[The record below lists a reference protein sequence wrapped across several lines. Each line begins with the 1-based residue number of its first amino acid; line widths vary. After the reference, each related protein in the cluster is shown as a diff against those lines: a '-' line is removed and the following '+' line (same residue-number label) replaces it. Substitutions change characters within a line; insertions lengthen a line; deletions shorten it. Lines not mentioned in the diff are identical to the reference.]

1 MICCNFDHWLAAA
14 VTIEAGMLRP
24 LPQLVPQ
31 VTLPLILVLLTLLGL
46 AVRIAAAGGD
56 YWLDEAWTVL
66 FARDASTVGDV
77 LFAIN
82 HDNNHHL
89 NTLWL
94 RTVGWTASPM
104 LGRALSIL
112 CGTLAIPVAG
122 LIAARR
128 SVAAAGCAAALFALS
143 PILVTYG
150 SEARGYA
157 PMLLALLVSIL
168 IVDRQITGKPFRR
181 GAEWFGLTALVG
193 MLAHV
198 SMLFGVAALVGW
210 LTIAEARSGSRFAA
224 LRNSLLFSTR
234 AIAAVG
240 VVLLMIFAGAA
251 ASPDGLRIGSITPFS
266 LVAFVDAIAHMLAYT
281 LGWPWLAGSWM
292 LVALLLPRLV
302 RREPSLAGRM
312 PFFLL
317 TILGLPLLVL
327 LFQPD
332 NSAYPRYYLLT
343 AVGILLLLPEILV
356 LRPRFGTMLIT
367 VVLIGS
373 ISADIVTIQN
383 RRADPGAAVET
394 MMREQPGGGF
404 VLLEHGR
411 DAAVLQVAAGR
422 RGYPLVLS
430 ETCVH
435 ADFYFVQEPAGGP
448 GFPLAALRCGRAFQP
463 LAGGATKGLS
473 GMDWQLYGRVR

>member
-1 MICCNFDHWLAAA
+1 
-14 VTIEAGMLRP
+14 MLRP

-31 VTLPLILVLLTLLGL
+31 IPLPLILVLLTLLGL

-56 YWLDEAWTVL
+56 YWLDEAWSVL

-128 SVAAAGCAAALFALS
+128 SVTAAGCAAALFALS

-168 IVDRQITGKPFRR
+168 IVERQITGKPFRR
-181 GAEWFGLTALVG
+181 GPEWFGLAALGG

-210 LTIAEARSGSRFAA
+210 LTIAEARNAPRLAA
-224 LRNSLLFSTR
+224 LRTSLLFSAR
-234 AIAAVG
+234 ALAAVG
-240 VVLLMIFAGAA
+240 VVLLMIFAGAT

-266 LVAFVDAIAHMLAYT
+266 LVAFVDAVAHMLAYT

-317 TILGLPLLVL
+317 TILGLPLLIL

-343 AVGILLLLPEILV
+343 TVGILLLLPEILV

-373 ISADIVTIQN
+373 ISADTVIIQN
-383 RRADPGAAVET
+383 RRADPGAAVEK

-411 DAAVLQVAAGR
+411 DAAVLQAAAGR

-430 ETCVH
+430 EACVH

-448 GFPLAALRCGRAFQP
+448 DFPLAALRCGRAFQP
-463 LAGGATKGLS
+463 LAGGTTKGLS
-473 GMDWQLYGRVR
+473 GMDWQLYGRLR